1 MYFKI
6 CEVPVL
12 LVVLLVLIGKWLPIK
27 KQEILN
33 LSKKEVE
40 RCQPNY
46 LFNTENIND
55 LRNLFIREKRKTSES
70 NYISINN
77 VYEWLNLTI
86 VRIWGRPLNPF
97 P

>member
-33 LSKKEVE
+33 LGKKEVE
-40 RCQPNY
+40 RC
-46 LFNTENIND
+46 
-55 LRNLFIREKRKTSES
+55 
-70 NYISINN
+70 
-77 VYEWLNLTI
+77 
-86 VRIWGRPLNPF
+86 
-97 P
+97 

>member
-33 LSKKEVE
+33 LGKKEVE
-40 RCQPNY
+40 RYQPNF

-55 LRNLFIREKRKTSES
+55 LRNLFIREKGKQVKAII
-70 NYISINN
+70 Y
-77 VYEWLNLTI
+77 L
-86 VRIWGRPLNPF
+86 
-97 P
+97 